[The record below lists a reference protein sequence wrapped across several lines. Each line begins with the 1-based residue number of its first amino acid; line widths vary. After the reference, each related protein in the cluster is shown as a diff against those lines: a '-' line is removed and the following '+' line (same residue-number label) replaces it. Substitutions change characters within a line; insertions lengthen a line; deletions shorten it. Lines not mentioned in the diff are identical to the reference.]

1 MHIGNLRR
9 SEWIAMVGGLLL
21 ALSLFLPAYTVD
33 TSNPNSQ
40 LLGAAE
46 DASAWE
52 VHGLMRWLLLAAAL
66 APFILAWI
74 VVRDHE
80 LSWGR
85 GELTAVV
92 AIAAAGLI
100 FYNGVIDR
108 PDGVGI
114 GLTIGWFGMMLGAL
128 VMMVGAVQRSTESER
143 RRKPPGVL

>member
-1 MHIGNLRR
+1 MHLGNLRR

-21 ALSLFLPAYTVD
+21 AISLFINAYSVD
-33 TSNPNSQ
+33 ESNENSR
-40 LLGAAE
+40 LLGAREA
-46 DASAWE
+46 ASAWE
-52 VHGLMRWLLLAAAL
+52 VHDLMRWLLLAAAA

-74 VVRDHE
+74 IVRDHQ

-108 PDGVGI
+108 PTGVGI
-114 GLTIGWFGMMLGAL
+114 GLAPGWFGMMLGAI
-128 VMMVGAVQRSTESER
+128 VMMVGAVQRSTEAER

>member
-1 MHIGNLRR
+1 MDLGRLRR

-21 ALSLFLPAYTVD
+21 AVALFLPAYTVD
-33 TSNPNSQ
+33 ESNENSR
-40 LLGAAE
+40 LLGAREA
-46 DASAWE
+46 ASAWD
-52 VHGLMRWLLLAAAL
+52 VHGLMRYLLLAAAL

-74 VVRDHE
+74 IVRDHQ

-114 GLTIGWFGMMLGAL
+114 GLTTGWFLMMLGAV
-128 VMMVGAVQRSTESER
+128 VMMVGAVQRSTEAER